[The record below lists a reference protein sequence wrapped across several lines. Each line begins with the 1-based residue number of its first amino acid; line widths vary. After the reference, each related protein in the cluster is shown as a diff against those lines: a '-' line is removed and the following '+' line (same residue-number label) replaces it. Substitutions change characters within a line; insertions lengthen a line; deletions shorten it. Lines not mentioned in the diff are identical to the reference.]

1 MVDYTPYAQDLFE
14 LAQDSKQ
21 EMARMSELQQVTQ
34 VNTTVPELSK
44 ILAHPSIPRVKKKE
58 IIQTAFE
65 SELDTTVFR
74 FLLVLYEHNELSH
87 LDKISDSYEECYRKK
102 HRIEIVKVTSASKLD
117 EDQLSRLKEMLE
129 KKMNKTLELEV
140 QVDPSLIAG
149 IKVQANDLVMD
160 NTVIAKIDAMKDAI
174 NR

>member
-1 MVDYTPYAQDLFE
+1 MVDYTPYAEALFE
-14 LAQDSKQ
+14 LAQDSSQ
-21 EMARMSELQQVTQ
+21 EIAWMSELKQVAQ
-34 VNTTVPELSK
+34 VITSVSELSQ

-74 FLLVLYEHNELSH
+74 FLLVLNEHNEFSH
-87 LDKISDSYEECYRKK
+87 LDKISDAYEVCYRNR

-129 KKMNKTLELEV
+129 KKLNKTLELEV

-149 IKVQANDLVMD
+149 IKVQASDLVMD
-160 NTVIAKIDAMKDAI
+160 NTLVAKINAMKEAI

>member
-1 MVDYTPYAQDLFE
+1 MVDYTPYAQALFE

-21 EMARMSELQQVTQ
+21 EMAWMSELKQVAQ
-34 VNTTVPELSK
+34 VITSVPELSK

-74 FLLVLYEHNELSH
+74 FLLLNEHNELSH
-87 LDKISDSYEECYRKK
+87 LDKISDAYEECYRKK

-149 IKVQANDLVMD
+149 IKVQASDLVMD
-160 NTVIAKIDAMKDAI
+160 NTLVAKINAMKEAI